1 MPPESEVAAFAS
13 RFRMERRFVAVK
25 GHRAAT
31 IGETVHSFIFAIL
44 VVDCVGGLAR
54 TQILSMFNG

>member
-13 RFRMERRFVAVK
+13 RFRMERRFVADK

-31 IGETVHSFIFAIL
+31 LGETVHSFIFVIL
-44 VVDCVGGLAR
+44 VVD
-54 TQILSMFNG
+54 